1 MAFHGINMH
10 RPINRFQR
18 RFLLVDHRVQIVLGA
33 TVAAAALSLC
43 PGKAEAFVVSVDN
56 VDYDVTTFT
65 GFYDANASKFQT
77 PANGG
82 EMPWW
87 GNETLAQQ
95 FATAVGTNLG
105 LPTFG
110 TLGPFFAISSGI
122 ITDDFD
128 TIRNTQLAS
137 YDTTYGNSGG
147 VFVSPASDASWTWAS
162 VVQPTLNTRSTSDVP
177 APLPIFGVAAAWGSS
192 RQLRKRIKAN

>member
-1 MAFHGINMH
+1 MVFHGINMH
-10 RPINRFQR
+10 RPLNRFQS
-18 RFLLVDHRVQIVLGA
+18 RFLLVDHRLQIVLGA

-87 GNETLAQQ
+87 GNETLAKQ

-105 LPTFG
+105 LPFIG
-110 TLGPFFAISSGI
+110 KRGPFFAISTGILQGRSGAS
-122 ITDDFD
+122 
-128 TIRNTQLAS
+128 RNTQFAS
-137 YDTTYGNSGG
+137 YDTTYGNPGIVYVSG
-147 VFVSPASDASWTWAS
+147 ASDSSWTWAS
-162 VVQPTLNTRSTSDVP
+162 VVQATLNTRSTTDVP

>member
-1 MAFHGINMH
+1 MH
-10 RPINRFQR
+10 RPINRFQS
-18 RFLLVDHRVQIVLGA
+18 RFLLVEHRVQIVLGA

-87 GNETLAQQ
+87 GNETLAKQ

-105 LPTFG
+105 LPFIG
-110 TLGPFFAISSGI
+110 KIGPFFAISTGILQGKSGAS
-122 ITDDFD
+122 
-128 TIRNTQLAS
+128 RQTQSAS
-137 YDTTYGNSGG
+137 YDTTYGNPGIVYVSGADD
-147 VFVSPASDASWTWAS
+147 SSWTWAS
-162 VVQPTLNTRSTSDVP
+162 VVQPTLNTRSTTDVP

>member
-1 MAFHGINMH
+1 MVFHGINMH

-87 GNETLAQQ
+87 GNITLAKQ

-105 LPTFG
+105 LPFIG
-110 TLGPFFAISSGI
+110 IRGPFFAISTGILQGRSGAS
-122 ITDDFD
+122 
-128 TIRNTQLAS
+128 RNTDIAS
-137 YDTTYGNSGG
+137 YLTTYGNPGIVYVSG
-147 VFVSPASDASWTWAS
+147 ASDSSWTWAS
-162 VVQPTLNTRSTSDVP
+162 VVQPTLNTRSTTDVP

>member
-1 MAFHGINMH
+1 MH
-10 RPINRFQR
+10 RPINRFQS
-18 RFLLVDHRVQIVLGA
+18 RFLLVEHRVQIVLGA

-87 GNETLAQQ
+87 GNITLAKQ

-110 TLGPFFAISSGI
+110 TQGPFFAISSTTY
-122 ITDDFD
+122 TDDETGSSSISFMYASFD
-128 TIRNTQLAS
+128 STSSPPVGIGFAS
-137 YDTTYGNSGG
+137 NS
-147 VFVSPASDASWTWAS
+147 SWTWAS

>member
-87 GNETLAQQ
+87 GNITLAKQ

-105 LPTFG
+105 LPFIG
-110 TLGPFFAISSGI
+110 KEGPFFAISTGILEGRSGAS
-122 ITDDFD
+122 
-128 TIRNTQLAS
+128 RNTQIAS
-137 YDTTYGNSGG
+137 YDTAYGNPGIVYVSG
-147 VFVSPASDASWTWAS
+147 ASDSSWTWAS
-162 VVQPTLNTRSTSDVP
+162 VVQPTLNTRSTTDVP